1 VCTMELDPHVCH
13 KRNIHNR
20 TSEEIQAIASRFY
33 PTPEHHIVLD
43 PTTLL
48 QSAAI
53 TEVHMEDAEDEVI
66 MEDAQETEVRW
77 SVPEPLKHL
86 PL

>member
-1 VCTMELDPHVCH
+1 MELDAQVCY

-20 TSEEIQAIASRFY
+20 TLEEIEAISSRFF
-33 PTPEHHIVLD
+33 PTPLHHIQLD

-53 TEVHMEDAEDEVI
+53 TEVQMEDAEDVQI
-66 MEDAQETEVRW
+66 VMEDSQETEVRRR
-77 SVPEPLKHL
+77 
-86 PL
+86 